1 MPQTGG
7 ARKRNLY
14 SADQTLLRPVLS
26 EGYLCTKYIME
37 TGLWEG
43 NVMAEKNNRAG
54 DSNRITR
61 EYMDSIL
68 IEMRHIDGVLPNTE
82 MELYG
87 KKFATPVMTAA
98 LSHLDN
104 VCEKGMVRQAEGA
117 GMAGAVNW
125 AGMGPLEEL
134 EEITATG
141 VPTIKIIKPYKDNEE
156 IFRRIRHAEECGCL
170 AIGMDLDHSFNRNGG
185 YDVVLGEEMRP
196 KSLEELKGFVKATS
210 LPFIVKGVLSR
221 TDAEKCL
228 EAGVQGIVVSHH
240 HGIMDYAVPPLK
252 ILPAIADVIRGQI
265 PIFVDCGLENGADV
279 FKALAL
285 GATAV
290 CIGRVTMGPLG
301 EKGAAGVGEMIN
313 DVTRQL
319 AGFMARTGCGNL
331 NDISR
336 DLLWLP

>member
-1 MPQTGG
+1 
-7 ARKRNLY
+7 
-14 SADQTLLRPVLS
+14 
-26 EGYLCTKYIME
+26 
-37 TGLWEG
+37 
-43 NVMAEKNNRAG
+43 MAEKNYRAG
-54 DSNRITR
+54 DSNGITR

-68 IEMRHIDGVLPNTE
+68 IEMRHIDGTLPDTK

-87 KKFATPVMTAA
+87 RSFETPVMTAA
-98 LSHLDN
+98 LSHLDS
-104 VCEKGMVRQAEGA
+104 VCEKGMIRQAEGA

-125 AGMGPLEEL
+125 AGMGPMEEL

-156 IFRRIRHAEECGCL
+156 IFKRIRHAEQCGCL
-170 AIGMDLDHSFNRNGG
+170 AVGMDLDHSFNRSGG

-196 KSLEELKGFVKATS
+196 KSLEELKSFVDATS

-221 TDAEKCL
+221 ADAEKCL
-228 EAGVQGIVVSHH
+228 EAGVKGIVVSHH
-240 HGIMDYAVPPLK
+240 HGIMDFAVPPLK
-252 ILPAIADVIRGQI
+252 ILPAIAEVIDGRI
-265 PIFVDCGLENGADV
+265 PIFVDCGLESGADV

-313 DVTRQL
+313 NVTGQL
-319 AGFMARTGCGNL
+319 AGFMARTGCRDL
-331 NDISR
+331 KSISS